1 MLKLYT
7 RFHVQERF
15 SWLSFV
21 ICILKSTFRYLNFF
35 TFYRIYLAFG
45 FIPFFW
51 SGSFQG
57 QREKGSFTVANSGR
71 SDIYSLPVFLRF
83 ALEICRGYLPL
94 KFAAV
99 FCRGNLPREFAA
111 AICRDFFPWE
121 FAVAILFFLFIIL
134 RRYRFLIYKF
144 TNITMNINSYT
155 NYDHIRAYGYK
166 RK

>member
-57 QREKGSFTVANSGR
+57 QREKGSFTVTNSGS

-94 KFAAV
+94 KFAAL
-99 FCRGNLPREFAA
+99 FCRRNLPREFAV
-111 AICRDFFPWE
+111 AICRENLPQLFVATFSRGNLPQL
-121 FAVAILFFLFIIL
+121 FAVAILFFFIH
-134 RRYRFLIYKF
+134 YF
-144 TNITMNINSYT
+144 TSIQISYL
-155 NYDHIRAYGYK
+155 
-166 RK
+166 